1 MVFLLIII
9 KTLPLEREQKKQKN
23 QKRPKLKTM
32 KVLMYLLQY
41 KCATQQ
47 GLMDFIWP
55 GTKRNSVFLALL
67 LTILSVLDPL
77 TQVHGQQNILTLDHV
92 FDIVR
97 KYHPIARQA
106 RLMVDSAEA
115 NRLAAKGGFDPS
127 FYISNERKTFDG
139 KNYYFY
145 TNPELKIPTW
155 YGIDF
160 KAGLE
165 DNGGERLTADVT
177 RGRSSYVG
185 ATLPL
190 LKNLVT
196 DRRRTTL
203 QQARIIVKQSEA
215 ARRNELNN
223 LLYDAA
229 TAYWNWVREY
239 QVYKVTTNVISV
251 NEARLQLV
259 RRSFFGGDRAA
270 IDTVEALT
278 QLQNFQFMA
287 SEAQYRWMS
296 AGFEL
301 SNFLWLEN
309 EQPFQLPANIIP
321 DTAWNVLHVNQYP
334 VPSLED
340 ALATAKDN
348 HPKIQTINQKIEVL
362 EAERRLK
369 FQSLLP
375 LLNFNYNFLNKG
387 YEPWKGVG
395 RNVFEN
401 NYKYGVEFGLPLF
414 LRQGRGEYRGA
425 KIKIQA
431 TDLQRDQ
438 AMLEIENKV
447 RDYFNQLVTL
457 RNQVKIYEDAYDNY
471 VRLLRAEETKFS
483 IGESSLFLLNSRE
496 NKVLEI
502 RQKLLELKT
511 KFFKSLV
518 AVEWAAGNLK

>member
-1 MVFLLIII
+1 
-9 KTLPLEREQKKQKN
+9 
-23 QKRPKLKTM
+23 M
-32 KVLMYLLQY
+32 KPLMYLLQY
-41 KCATQQ
+41 KCATQRC
-47 GLMDFIWP
+47 LIDILWP
-55 GTKRNSVFLALL
+55 GTKRNSFVFLPIL
-67 LTILSVLDPL
+67 LTIVSALGPLS
-77 TQVHGQQNILTLDHV
+77 QVHSQQNILTLNHV

-97 KYHPIARQA
+97 KYHPVAKQA
-106 RLMVDSAEA
+106 NLIVDSAEA
-115 NRLAAKGGFDPS
+115 NRLAAKGAFDPS
-127 FYISNERKTFDG
+127 FYISNSQKTFDG

-165 DNGGERLTADVT
+165 DNGGDRLTAEAT

-185 ATLPL
+185 MSLPF

-203 QQARIIVKQSEA
+203 EQARIIVKQSEA

-239 QVYKVTTNVISV
+239 HVYNITTNVISV
-251 NEARLQLV
+251 NEARLKLV

-270 IDTVEALT
+270 IDTIEALT

-287 SEAQYRWMS
+287 TEAQYRWQA
-296 AGFEL
+296 AGLEL

-321 DTAWNVLHVNQYP
+321 DTAWNVLNVNQYP

-340 ALATAKDN
+340 ALVTAKDN
-348 HPKIQTINQKIEVL
+348 HPKIQTFNQKLQVL

-375 LLNFNYNFLNKG
+375 SLNFNYIFLNKG

-395 RNVFEN
+395 QNVFEN
-401 NYKYGVEFGLPLF
+401 NYKYGIEFGLPLF

-447 RDYFNQLVTL
+447 RDYFNQVVTL
-457 RNQVKIYEDAYDNY
+457 RKQVKIYEDAYDNY

-518 AVEWAAGNLK
+518 AVEWAAGSLK